1 MALTGPGG
9 RPTPARD
16 GARAVRRGT
25 AAGLLLLVAAATG
38 CAAPDAVPPEPP
50 PGGPRMADRQIL
62 AADGA
67 VLPLRRWMP
76 GAAPRAVIVALHGFN
91 DYSRAF
97 EDPASYWA
105 SLGIATYAYDQRGF
119 GRGPGRGLWAGHE
132 ALASDAATAVSLARE
147 RHPGVPVHVLGE
159 SMGGAVAMIAAAAG
173 GLEAD
178 GLILVAPA
186 VGGPRYLGPV
196 LRGLLWAASRAV
208 PWFPVTAEGLNVR
221 PSDNAGM
228 LRKLGQDP
236 LVIKQT
242 RIATVAGL
250 VAAMDAAQAGAGR
263 LRVPALL
270 LYGSRDELVLSRP
283 FRDAV
288 AALPP
293 DAGHRTAI
301 YRSGWH
307 MLLRD
312 LEAKAVHDDI
322 AAWIADRRAPLP
334 SGADR
339 AGLGG

>member
-1 MALTGPGG
+1 MTDD
-9 RPTPARD
+9 RIVAR
-16 GARAVRRGT
+16 
-25 AAGLLLLVAAATG
+25 
-38 CAAPDAVPPEPP
+38 
-50 PGGPRMADRQIL
+50 
-62 AADGA
+62 DGA

-76 GAAPRAVIVALHGFN
+76 EGPPRAVIVALHGFN
-91 DYSRAF
+91 DYSKAF
-97 EDPASYWA
+97 EDPAPGWA
-105 SLGIATYAYDQRGF
+105 SRGIATYAYDQRGF

-132 ALASDAATAVSLARE
+132 VLASDAAAAVSLARA
-147 RHPGVPVHVLGE
+147 RHPGVPVHLLGD

-173 GLEAD
+173 PLEAD
-178 GLILVAPA
+178 GLVLVAPA

-196 LRGLLWAASRAV
+196 LRGLLWLASRAV

-221 PSDNAGM
+221 PSDNADM
-228 LRKLGQDP
+228 LRRLGRDP
-236 LVIKQT
+236 LVIKRT

-250 VAAMDAAQAGAGR
+250 VAAMDAAQAAAA
-263 LRVPALL
+263 RVRIPALL

-293 DAGHRTAI
+293 DAGHRTAV
-301 YRSGWH
+301 YGSGWH

-322 AAWIADRRAPLP
+322 AAWVADRRAPLP

-339 AGLGG
+339 ARRGG